1 MPIKQL
7 IASKLGQL
15 GKGAETLVK
24 GAVRPVVNSFKKE
37 ATIQRNQDNRYR
49 QEAEDAR
56 MGKYTGSKLK

>member
-15 GKGAETLVK
+15 GNTAGNLVK

-37 ATIQRNQDNRYR
+37 AQDV
-49 QEAEDAR
+49 R
-56 MGKYTGSKLK
+56 MGKVTKFK